1 MGETCRLPYVCLK
14 FAVKQGSPMIAQP
27 QTVAASLFERL
38 NYFAQKDKVPSLA
51 IAGLRRDAEALKK
64 VDALTAYTA
73 LGAIAALENQPQ
85 EVLANYCAAQHLN
98 MGFHEYQNFHVAFW
112 RVFDFEHG
120 KEAMDNALKVCQLDD
135 TRQLS
140 IAIENASHMMQLSNV
155 VRLNDAARR
164 IHADNIVN
172 PIAERI
178 QQLGLPEDVLQNLA
192 ERVYRHLMNH
202 KIYVPKSILYQEDDY
217 FLVRLYVSGYADVAQ
232 LAALQDEI
240 YTMQNQCE
248 QEAEID
254 LSAISFVLRP

>member
-1 MGETCRLPYVCLK
+1 
-14 FAVKQGSPMIAQP
+14 MIAQP

-64 VDALTAYTA
+64 VDALTAYTV

-85 EVLANYCAAQHLN
+85 EVLANYRTAQHLN

-140 IAIENASHMMQLSNV
+140 IAIENASHMMQLNNV
-155 VRLNDAARR
+155 ARLNDAARR

-192 ERVYRHLMNH
+192 DRVYRHLMNH
-202 KIYVPKSILYQEDDY
+202 KIYVPQSILYQEDDY